1 MGHFRADK
9 THDTL
14 DRLGS
19 ITVPTLIT
27 SGQMDHQ
34 VPTRYGL
41 QVHERIPHAELHVFE
56 GPRSSHIAFHE
67 MPEEWNAFTL
77 TWLGGHTGRPG

>member
-1 MGHFRADK
+1 MGHFWADK

-14 DRLGS
+14 DRLGA

-27 SGQMDHQ
+27 SGEMDHQ

-41 QVHERIPHAELHVFE
+41 EVHERIPRSQMHVFS

-67 MPEEWNAFTL
+67 MPQEWNAFTL
-77 TWLGGHTGRPG
+77 AFMQGHTGLPR